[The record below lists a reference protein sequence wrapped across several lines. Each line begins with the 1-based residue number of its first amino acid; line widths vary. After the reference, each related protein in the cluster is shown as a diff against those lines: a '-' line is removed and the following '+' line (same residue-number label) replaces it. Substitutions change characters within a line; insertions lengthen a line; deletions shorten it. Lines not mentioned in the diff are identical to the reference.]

1 MSSNGKKTIRYCIFW
16 IPCVTHNELTIIP
29 GCDTLSFPLRKSP
42 EDYDP
47 LYKSKN
53 GLVLYDIVSF
63 AEVVAKGTETED
75 ARYRISLTIRAK
87 IRKDGGL
94 TELFS
99 FLVELK
105 SVEYRHCGLIQ
116 FEYSLSEREHQR
128 FDDIKDTVYHQI
140 KSHFHHH
147 YHHTD
152 NESMLKGFYSDKKI
166 NLKKFDNKVLSYY
179 ITQVHELLSQQVEQ
193 IHYEYVFVEH
203 EEHPSDKEHKAARKE
218 FYSNC
223 ENLLGQFVFYSS
235 LLNSK
240 RNRSCRIP
248 PLTDSPDFDLQR
260 LAHNIYNLLDALR
273 AIYRKS
279 QSAFYL
285 KNIHETIDIQKA
297 IKCIS
302 ESNAQLNE
310 NNAELSNEI
319 KKIAENNSAFSKV
332 NRQLIDDVKNI
343 ANENRDLSVS
353 NGNLIKKVEDSIKSS
368 DAVNKTSKQL
378 GYWSVTL
385 GIISLVIGGVSLWQ
399 GCSSKKMENKIDK
412 IEETVQT
419 LSDDVRQ
426 SQTEQNSEPDA
437 IMTNKNSHSGK
448 SGKQ

>member
-1 MSSNGKKTIRYCIFW
+1 MCIIPSIIGDMSSNEKEITSYCIFW

-29 GCDTLSFPLRKSP
+29 GCDTLSFPLKKSP

-53 GLVLYDIVSF
+53 GLVFYDIVSF
-63 AEVVAKGTETED
+63 AEVVSKGTDTED

-87 IRKDGGL
+87 IKNDGGL

-99 FLVELK
+99 FPVELK

-116 FEYSLSEREHQR
+116 FEYSLPEREHQR

-152 NESMLKGFYSDKKI
+152 NESMLKGFYSDNKI
-166 NLKKFDNKVLSYY
+166 DLKEYDNKVLSYY
-179 ITQVHELLSQQVEQ
+179 LTQIHKLLSQQVEQ
-193 IHYEYVFVEH
+193 IHDEYVFVEH
-203 EEHPSDKEHKAARKE
+203 EEHPSDKDLKKARKE

-240 RNRSCRIP
+240 RNRSCRIL
-248 PLTDSPDFDLQR
+248 PLTDTPDFDLQR

-297 IKCIS
+297 IKGIS
-302 ESNAQLNE
+302 ESNVQLNE

-319 KKIAENNSAFSKV
+319 KKIAENNSEFSKA
-332 NRQLIDDVKNI
+332 NRQLIDEVRKI
-343 ANENRDLSVS
+343 ANENRELSVS
-353 NGNLIKKVEDSIKSS
+353 NGKLIKKVEASIKSS
-368 DAVNKTSKQL
+368 DKVNKISKRL
-378 GYWSVTL
+378 GYWSVAL

-399 GCSSKKMENKIDK
+399 GCSSRKMDNKIDR
-412 IEETVQT
+412 IEETIQT
-419 LSDDVRQ
+419 VSKDIRQ
-426 SQTEQNSEPDA
+426 SQSEQKKEPVA
-437 IMTNKNSHSGK
+437 IMTN
-448 SGKQ
+448 